1 MKPMVNQAKQKKKMI
16 RDWIFLGITL
26 MIVVVLLSVFP
37 EKTEPV
43 TSTAQQYLIEMMIIL
58 PAVMI
63 IMGLFAVFI
72 PNETVVKY
80 LGETSGI
87 KGIALSILIG
97 TLPTGP
103 LYIAFPMAATL
114 LKKGARVS
122 NIIVFLSAWACIK
135 LPQEMVEFQFL
146 GGKFMF
152 LRLILTIIFVILMGL
167 IIERI
172 LEWSKRGNKLD
183 AKTSVEHVR
192 YKGDLE

>member
-1 MKPMVNQAKQKKKMI
+1 MKTVEKQSEKKKMI
-16 RDWIFLGITL
+16 KGWIFLGIAIV
-26 MIVVVLLSVFP
+26 IVVVLLSVFP

-43 TSTAQQYLIEMMIIL
+43 TSAAQEYLIEMMIIL

-72 PNETVVKY
+72 PSETVVKY
-80 LGETSGI
+80 LGKTSGI

-135 LPQEMVEFQFL
+135 IPQEMVELLFL
-146 GGKFMF
+146 GIEFMV
-152 LRLILTIIFVILMGL
+152 LRLILTVIFVITMGV

-172 LEWSKRGNKLD
+172 IEWNRKGNKMD
-183 AKTSVEHVR
+183 AKIGVKE
-192 YKGDLE
+192 

>member
-1 MKPMVNQAKQKKKMI
+1 M
-16 RDWIFLGITL
+16 RDWLFLGITI
-26 MIVVVLLSVFP
+26 IVVIILLLIFP
-37 EKTEPV
+37 AKTDAV
-43 TSTAQQYLIEMMIIL
+43 TSTAQEYFIEMMVIL
-58 PAVMI
+58 PAVMV

-72 PNETVVKY
+72 PNETVVKH
-80 LGETSGI
+80 LGKTSGV

-135 LPQEMVEFQFL
+135 IPQEMVEFRFL
-146 GGKFMF
+146 GAEFMF
-152 LRLILTIIFVILMGL
+152 LRLILTIIFVILMGV

-172 LEWSKRGNKLD
+172 IEWNDKKASRPTG
-183 AKTSVEHVR
+183 A
-192 YKGDLE
+192 